1 MTAKGYWIAQAI
13 VHDTDAYDKYRAANA
28 PSLAQYGGKFLVRG
42 GTQDVQEG
50 TWRPRTVVIEF
61 PSYEAAL
68 ACYHSAAYAEA
79 IAAREGASVG
89 DLVIVEGF
97 A

>member
-1 MTAKGYWIAQAI
+1 MPKGYWVAHME
-13 VHDTDAYDKYRAANA
+13 VTDPVAYERYK
-28 PSLAQYGGKFLVRG
+28 SLNRKAFAEFGGQFVVRG
-42 GTQDVQEG
+42 GTQQVIEG
-50 TWRPRTVVIEF
+50 SARARTVVIEF